1 MPARISADPSF
12 MRHKSIWA
20 AAVAAATLLGAGCG
34 GGASHR
40 ALPIVPVT
48 ERDFR
53 IQAPHVVPAGEVRVQ
68 ITNKGPVSHELYIV
82 HASGNRLPTNPDG
95 FTIDEDAIQRRLV
108 GSVEAAGPG
117 TRDLIVDLTPG
128 RYLVFCNMAG
138 HEASGMLTSFMVR

>member
-1 MPARISADPSF
+1 MAARITADPPF
-12 MRHKSIWA
+12 MRHKWIGA
-20 AAVAAATLLGAGCG
+20 APVAAACLLGAGCG
-34 GGASHR
+34 GSSHR
-40 ALPIVPVT
+40 ALPVVPVT

-53 IQAPHVVPAGEVRVQ
+53 IQAPHLVPAGDVRVV

-82 HASGNRLPTNPDG
+82 HASHNRLPTNPDG
-95 FTIDEDAIQRRLV
+95 FTIDEDAIEHRIV

-117 TRDLIVDLTPG
+117 SRDLIVHLTPG